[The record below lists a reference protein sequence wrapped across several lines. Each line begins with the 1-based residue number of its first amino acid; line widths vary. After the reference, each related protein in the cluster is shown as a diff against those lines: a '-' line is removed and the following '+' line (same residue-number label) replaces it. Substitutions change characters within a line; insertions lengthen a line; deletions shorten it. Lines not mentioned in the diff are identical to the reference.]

1 MSFHDQHIKIQTQLH
16 IFDSSTNSFSC
27 WCCLRS
33 AGSGWS
39 PLNQSEQL
47 NIWRLEAMLN
57 WAWVW
62 YSSSN
67 MALFLE
73 QIHDGQPWYWSLIRE
88 RQDMT
93 RSYLCIWLMSSDAG
107 DMSHNVQSAAASH
120 ISLIS
125 CMLCAYSNNKILF
138 LLLSDLHRFTLLKTS
153 LPFTRVYR
161 VWNYWFFHVLGCWK
175 FMPKEPRSE
184 LTEI

>member
-107 DMSHNVQSAAASH
+107 DMSHNVGW
-120 ISLIS
+120 
-125 CMLCAYSNNKILF
+125 
-138 LLLSDLHRFTLLKTS
+138 LLLPTSHWSHACYVHTAIIKFCFYYCLTYTDLH
-153 LPFTRVYR
+153 
-161 VWNYWFFHVLGCWK
+161 CWK
-175 FMPKEPRSE
+175 HHCLLPESTGSGITGSSMSGVVGSLCPKNPEVS
-184 LTEI
+184 